1 MNSSQDDELITGINV
16 TPLVDIILVVLIIFL
31 IVAQVVGPQVFQ
43 VKLPKAAYGESAS
56 AKPVTIYLAQ
66 SGKMALNG
74 YPIQEEGLVRSIKA
88 WVKTNPEL
96 QIIISGD
103 EKVYHGRVVHIL
115 DILKGIGVVRLAI
128 HVQPK
133 T

>member
-1 MNSSQDDELITGINV
+1 MNSSQNDELITGINV

-43 VKLPKAAYGESAS
+43 IKLPKAVHGESTS
-56 AKPVTIYLAQ
+56 AKPVTVYLDQ

-74 YPIQEEGLVRSIKA
+74 YPVEEEGLIRSIKT
-88 WVKTNPEL
+88 WVKANPEL
-96 QIIISGD
+96 QVIISGD
-103 EKVYHGRVVHIL
+103 EKVFHGKVVHIL
-115 DILKGIGVVRLAI
+115 DILKGTGVTRLAI
-128 HVQPK
+128 HVQPG